1 MKFVVEKQNN
11 GLLITRDTIKMKV
24 LKVTTLLRILWQGFK
39 ASNG

>member
-1 MKFVVEKQNN
+1 MVEKQNN

-24 LKVTTLLRILWQGFK
+24 LKVTTLLRILWQDFE